1 MRFVRMALVSF
12 AALAIVSTAKAD
24 ILLEPYLGYTY
35 GQAKIDPIGG
45 GGSTYDMN
53 NLGVGARVGW
63 QFLVAMVGLD
73 YAMPVS
79 GKFKGTS
86 TGATDYDY
94 SGSQLWAYAGAR
106 LPLLRAWAGYSL
118 QSTSELKDATGT
130 TTVTGD
136 GLKVGASFTGFP
148 LIAINAEYI
157 MNNAKK
163 LKAGAVEYDVP
174 GSFYDKATQNYF
186 MLSVS
191 APLSF

>member
-1 MRFVRMALVSF
+1 MRIIRMALISF

-35 GQAKIDPIGG
+35 GQAKIDPVVGS
-45 GGSTYDMN
+45 GSTYDMN
-53 NLGVGARVGW
+53 NLAVGARFGW

-73 YAMPVS
+73 YTMPVS
-79 GKFKGTS
+79 GKFKATS

-106 LPLLRAWAGYSL
+106 LPLIRAWAGYSL
-118 QSTSELKDATGT
+118 TSTTELKDATGT
-130 TTVTGD
+130 STITGD

-163 LKAGAVEYDVP
+163 IKSGAAEWDIP
-174 GSFYDKATQNYF
+174 GTSYSKATQNFF